1 MGLDTDG
8 LKSSESDLRVS
19 DLRDIESELEREL
32 ARRREE
38 IERALTARIEGEK
51 EAARARLEEIAHEF
65 DRQRFALQEFR
76 VQVSAAECE
85 REDLGREMR
94 EHFSL
99 VLGHQAEIDRLTKLT
114 VEEIKTVNDIQQR
127 MEDLRRK
134 ASERAGFL
142 KRELR
147 EKFGIETD
155 VAAEAAPGPLPVD
168 LDMELEKLR
177 RIKEIL
183 SREMPATPAE
193 DPGNSFPVPEI
204 QDLVAGSG
212 TDDAR
217 PAVPAEVPA
226 DILEACRRVEPA
238 NGHGEL
244 HYFQKGG
251 RIVLDAERLLEA
263 AEGARDEARRLAR
276 ALEAA
281 ESPKDQFFIKQDIIN
296 GQEGLRKLFLRAA
309 KMCERKACSLPAAT
323 VDIFGTRALKD
334 LLERLSLENWSNPAD
349 FADFER
355 TLEGLRGG
363 FAARTSPPDDY
374 RRAILEEL
382 ETE

>member
-1 MGLDTDG
+1 MALDTDG
-8 LKSSESDLRVS
+8 LKSSVS

-38 IERALTARIEGEK
+38 IERALAGRIENEK
-51 EAARARLEEIAHEF
+51 EAARLRLEEIDREF
-65 DRQRFALQEFR
+65 DRQRTALQEFR
-76 VQVSAAECE
+76 AQVSAAENE
-85 REDLGREMR
+85 REELGREMR
-94 EHFSL
+94 EHFNL
-99 VLGHQAEIDRLTKLT
+99 ALGHQAEIDRLTKLT

-134 ASERAGFL
+134 ATERAGFL
-142 KRELR
+142 KRDLR

-168 LDMELEKLR
+168 LDAELEKLR

-183 SREMPATPAE
+183 AREATAAPGAEPA
-193 DPGNSFPVPEI
+193 DGFPVPDI

-212 TDDAR
+212 PEEAR
-217 PAVPAEVPA
+217 PAGQEAVPA
-226 DILEACRRVEPA
+226 DPLEACRRIEPA

-263 AEGARDEARRLAR
+263 AERARDEARRLAR

-296 GQEGLRKLFLRAA
+296 GQEALRKLVLRAE
-309 KMCERKACSLPAAT
+309 KMCERKSCSLPAAT
-323 VDIFGTRALKD
+323 ADILGLRALKD
-334 LLERLSLENWSNPAD
+334 LLERLSLENWSNPQD
-349 FADFER
+349 FADFENA
-355 TLEGLRGG
+355 LEGLRGS
-363 FAARTSPPDDY
+363 FAARTNPSDAY